1 MSQALQERVREL
13 ADGTTPPVA
22 ALDGRPAAEQEAL
35 AWALKDEAIA
45 SWTSD
50 PDRTRRC
57 AAALAWLARASPAPE
72 VQAAAA
78 WGAGMEQLTRG
89 EMDKALDSFDIAGRT
104 LEALGQEL
112 RAAQSQI
119 PRLIALSMLG
129 RHDEAVACAERVRAR
144 LIEGGD
150 ELGAGKTELNL
161 GSMLLRQDRHEAAAS
176 FYRQAAVR
184 FARAGDVRYSIMA
197 DIGLAG
203 ALTWLYEFDEA
214 QRLYDRA
221 AMRVRSRQLH
231 DLQGVIDTNRGRL
244 ELHRG
249 HFDAA
254 LACLDAAMREAEQHG
269 MPHDVAETRRDLADA
284 YLALNLL
291 PESIALYDQ
300 TIAAC
305 EALDA
310 PVERAWAELQRA
322 QALARS
328 GQPGLAAQGLGRAR
342 ELLVTHG
349 SAVGPTLADLR
360 LADLRLELGDVD
372 GAAALARDA
381 AVAFAD
387 AGIDGWRAE
396 AELLTARVL
405 VAQGRDDDALQSM
418 QRTLQAATALPEP
431 TVACRTAIGRLL
443 QRRGRTAEAREH
455 FELAA
460 QLMEQQRARL
470 PGDEFRIAYLAD
482 RPPAH
487 DARVELAC
495 RDTAP
500 GSPVRLL
507 ETMERARAQSLASA
521 IREPEE
527 GSGVDPARR
536 EQLHWLQGQWQD
548 ALAQDEPERAQALQQ
563 RMRDIEQQW
572 LEQQRRHAAAQ
583 GARRAASADGFD
595 LSRLR
600 DTLPDGAAWVQYAL
614 LGEQLAVVVVRG
626 DTVRHAVLDARG
638 LSDRIAGLRLQID
651 ALRHGGALLAR
662 HAAQMH
668 QRTRAHLQA
677 LHALLWQ
684 PLAAWVGDAE
694 RVFVVPHRD
703 LHYVPFCALHDG
715 ERSLV
720 DRHELALAP
729 SAALWSAS
737 RDRRRRPGSP
747 ALRRVAA
754 VGLGGAALPQV
765 GAELR
770 AVAAA
775 FESRPGGSAVLRLDA
790 DATLGSLRDALA
802 GADVVHLACHGTF
815 RADSPAFSSLH
826 LADGALTVR
835 DAAGLPL
842 QARLVTLSACE
853 TGLSRVAPGDELLGL
868 LRGFLVAGAPQV
880 LASQWTVD
888 DSSTATLM
896 RIFYA
901 RLLAG
906 ERAGAALRAS
916 QIELAALQPHP
927 YHWAAFA
934 LHQRTRCDA

>member
-1 MSQALQERVREL
+1 MQEALRERVREL
-13 ADGTTPPVA
+13 ADGTAPPVA
-22 ALDGRPAAEQEAL
+22 ALDGRPPQEQADL

-45 SWTSD
+45 SWTAD
-50 PDRTRRC
+50 PERTRRC
-57 AAALAWLARASPAPE
+57 AAALAWLARAAASPE
-72 VQAAAA
+72 VAAAAA
-78 WGAGMEQLTRG
+78 WSAGMEQLTRG
-89 EMDKALDSFDIAGRT
+89 EMDKALECFDEAGRT
-104 LEALGQEL
+104 LVALGQEL

-129 RHDEAVACAERVRAR
+129 RHDEAVASAEQVRAR
-144 LIEGGD
+144 LIDCGD

-161 GSMLLRQDRHEAAAS
+161 GSMLLRQDRHEAAAV

-184 FARAGDVRYSIMA
+184 FARAGDMRHSIMA

-214 QRLYDRA
+214 LRLYDRA
-221 AMRVRSRQLH
+221 AMRVRSRELH

-254 LACLDAAMREAEQHG
+254 LVCLEAALREAELHG

-291 PESIALYDQ
+291 PEAIALYDQ
-300 TIAAC
+300 TISAC

-328 GQPGLAAQGLGRAR
+328 GQAALAAQGLGRAR
-342 ELLVTHG
+342 ALLVAHG

-360 LADLRLELGDVD
+360 LATLKLELGDIDDAV
-372 GAAALARDA
+372 ALAREA
-381 AVAFAD
+381 AAAFAD

-396 AELLTARVL
+396 AELVGARALVL
-405 VAQGRDDDALQSM
+405 QGRDDDALLSL
-418 QRTLQAATALPEP
+418 QRTLQTSALLPEP
-431 TVACRTAIGRLL
+431 TVACRTALGRLL

-455 FELAA
+455 FEMAA
-460 QLMEQQRARL
+460 QLMEQQQARL
-470 PGDEFRIAYLAD
+470 PGDEFRVAYLAD
-482 RPPAH
+482 KQPAL
-487 DARVELAC
+487 DALVELAGH
-495 RDTAP
+495 DTTDGA
-500 GSPVRLL
+500 SARLL
-507 ETMERARAQSLASA
+507 EAMERARAQALATA
-521 IREPEE
+521 IRGRDAPA
-527 GSGVDPARR
+527 GVDPARR

-548 ALAQDEPERAQALQQ
+548 ALAQDEPERAQALQA

-572 LEQQRRHAAAQ
+572 LEQQRRHQAAQ
-583 GARRAASADGFD
+583 GSRAGTAADTFDLARLRAA
-595 LSRLR
+595 
-600 DTLPDGAAWVQYAL
+600 LPEDAAWVQYAL
-614 LGEQLAVVVVRG
+614 LDDRLAAVVVRG
-626 DTVRHAVLDARG
+626 DAVHHAVLDARG
-638 LSDRIAGLRLQID
+638 LADRIAGLRLQID
-651 ALRHGGALLAR
+651 ALRHGSTALAR
-662 HAAQMH
+662 HAGQMQ
-668 QRTRAHLQA
+668 QRARQHLQA
-677 LHALLWQ
+677 LHERLWR
-684 PLAAWVGDAE
+684 PLASWIGGAS

-715 ERSLV
+715 ELSLV
-720 DRHELALAP
+720 ERHEIALAP
-729 SAALWSAS
+729 SAALWSATH
-737 RDRRRRPGSP
+737 DRRRRPGAP

-754 VGLGGAALPQV
+754 VGVGGATLPQV

-775 FESRPGGSAVLRLDA
+775 FEDRPGGSAVLRLDG
-790 DATLGSLRDALA
+790 DATLGALRDALA
-802 GADVVHLACHGTF
+802 GADVLHLACHGQF
-815 RADSPAFSSLH
+815 RADSPEFSALH

-842 QARLVTLSACE
+842 QAQLVTLSACE

-888 DSSTATLM
+888 DDSTATLM
-896 RIFYA
+896 RGFYA

-906 ERAGAALRAS
+906 QRAAAALRAS
-916 QIELAALQPHP
+916 QIELAALHSHP
-927 YHWAAFA
+927 CHWAAFA